1 MNPET
6 QLTHLGRPHSGPVNT
21 PVYRASTIVFDT
33 LAEFIDARE
42 HPRHALTYGRYGTPT
57 TFELENL
64 VATLE
69 GAAAAALA
77 PSGLAAV
84 STSLHAFLRPGDHLL
99 MPHSVYGPARRFAL
113 GLAEWGVETT
123 FYPPDCGA
131 AIVEHLRPNTRVV
144 YIESPGSLTFNMQD
158 VPAIARACRNRAVIT
173 IADNT
178 WATPLYFQPLHHGV
192 DVSINAATKYI
203 VGHSDAM
210 MGTIAA
216 TPDAWPAIE
225 RAVNLMGVCVG
236 PDDAFL
242 ASRGLRTLA
251 VRLAQHARN
260 AIEVA
265 QWLQRRPEVA
275 EVRYPPL
282 PCDPGHALWKRDFR
296 GASGLMAVSLR
307 PDIDAPRFERL
318 VNALRIFRL
327 GGSWGGYESLIFP
340 IDTQALH
347 GSVPASQ
354 GPYFRLHIG
363 LEHADD
369 MIDDLHGGF
378 EAAAQG
384 QTAHLFRSNH
394 E

>member
-6 QLTHLGRPHSGPVNT
+6 QLTHLGRPQSGPVNT
-21 PVYRASTIVFDT
+21 PVYRASTIVFDS
-33 LAEFIDARE
+33 LAEFVDARE

-84 STSLHAFLRPGDHLL
+84 STSLQAFLRPGDHLL

-113 GLAEWGVETT
+113 GLAEWGVETS

-131 AIVEHLRPNTRVV
+131 DIAGHLRANTRVV
-144 YIESPGSLTFNMQD
+144 YLESPGSLTFDMQD
-158 VPAIARACRNRAVIT
+158 IPAIAGVCRKRGIVT

-178 WATPLYFQPLHHGV
+178 WATPLYFQPLRHGV

-210 MGTIAA
+210 LGTIAA
-216 TPDAWPAIE
+216 TQAAWPAIE
-225 RAVNLMGVCVG
+225 RTVNLLGVCVG

-251 VRLAQHARN
+251 VRLEKHARN
-260 AIEVA
+260 ALDVA
-265 QWLQRRPEVA
+265 RWLQDRPEVA
-275 EVRYPPL
+275 QVCYPPL
-282 PCDPGHALWKRDFR
+282 PEDPGNAIWKRDFQ
-296 GASGLMAVSLR
+296 GASGLMGVSLR
-307 PDIDAPRFERL
+307 PQVGPENFARL
-318 VNALRIFRL
+318 VDALRIFRL

-347 GSVPASQ
+347 GSAPESE

-363 LEHADD
+363 LEHAAD
-369 MIDDLHGGF
+369 MIDDLRGAF
-378 EAAAQG
+378 DAAGLG
-384 QTAHLFRSNH
+384 QSLHLSGSNH